1 MGKILDGKA
10 LAQKVKA
17 NVKQWI
23 EEDLRR
29 SPILA
34 IFTIGDDDASKV
46 YVRNKIKA
54 AEEVGI
60 IAKHY
65 TITKE
70 QYWQDDFLWDRIK
83 DAIDEADGVIL
94 QKPVAYWFPEEK
106 FLDYLPYWKD
116 VDGLTTMNVGRLRT
130 KPMDAL
136 IPCTPTGI
144 MELLY
149 ENDCV
154 QKRGNALVIG
164 RSELV
169 GRPIAEMLTADDW
182 TVTIAHSKTPR
193 DVLLDAFARAD
204 LVVSAAGKRN
214 LITEEDAW
222 NYFKDNRHYP
232 VADFTFKKNRVIVDV
247 SINRDEN
254 GKLCGDF
261 SEEFK
266 DKYSS
271 YYTPVPGG
279 VGPMTVAMLMFNTY
293 MAAKDRKYYE
303 GLNKKKKELTE

>member
-10 LAQKVKA
+10 CAAKVKEH
-17 NVKQWI
+17 VKEWI
-23 EEDLRR
+23 REDLRQP
-29 SPILA
+29 PILA
-34 IFTIGDDDASKV
+34 IFTVGDDDASKV
-46 YVRNKIKA
+46 YIRNKIKA

-65 TITKE
+65 VITKE
-70 QYWQDDFLWDRIK
+70 QYWQDDFLWDRVK

-94 QKPVAYWFPEEK
+94 QKPVAYWFPENK
-106 FLDYLPYWKD
+106 FLEYLPYWTD

-130 KPMDAL
+130 ESNDAL
-136 IPCTPTGI
+136 VPCTPAGI

-149 ENDCV
+149 ENDCTP
-154 QKRGNALVIG
+154 KRGNALVIG

-169 GRPIAEMLTADDW
+169 GRPIAEMLTADNW

-193 DVLLDAFARAD
+193 DVLLDLFARAD

-214 LITEEDAW
+214 LITEEDAY

-232 VADFTFKKNRVIVDV
+232 VADFNFKKNRVIVDV

-254 GKLCGDF
+254 SKLCGDF

-266 DKYSS
+266 DKFSE

-293 MAAKDRKYYE
+293 MAARDRKYYE